1 MASVPWPPNLA
12 LSMQFM
18 QSPDK
23 GSVKIRGGTVGRGRT
38 LQASSRNQDGGMG
51 AAPAHRNLWR
61 RRRCT
66 RHTQSIAC
74 VWDHVASVRRELA
87 SAGQGPLQAAGG
99 VWTYGLTGIPAPME
113 ERSKRVSAWG
123 PRQRTMGRAS
133 GTGVAEA
140 SDFAAGGA
148 PTGLL
153 MGKSERRATFLDAM
167 ACSSLIRDA
176 HYSFPIP
183 NRILQKKEK
192 NGSRAVLPTDD
203 I

>member
-99 VWTYGLTGIPAPME
+99 VWTYGLTGIPADGGKE
-113 ERSKRVSAWG
+113 QKSECLGTKAEDDGSCEWDWGRRS
-123 PRQRTMGRAS
+123 QR
-133 GTGVAEA
+133 
-140 SDFAAGGA
+140 FCCWGGA
-148 PTGLL
+148 DGP
-153 MGKSERRATFLDAM
+153 LD
-167 ACSSLIRDA
+167 
-176 HYSFPIP
+176 
-183 NRILQKKEK
+183 
-192 NGSRAVLPTDD
+192 G
-203 I
+203 

>member
-1 MASVPWPPNLA
+1 
-12 LSMQFM
+12 
-18 QSPDK
+18 
-23 GSVKIRGGTVGRGRT
+23 
-38 LQASSRNQDGGMG
+38 
-51 AAPAHRNLWR
+51 
-61 RRRCT
+61 
-66 RHTQSIAC
+66 
-74 VWDHVASVRRELA
+74 
-87 SAGQGPLQAAGG
+87 
-99 VWTYGLTGIPAPME
+99 
-113 ERSKRVSAWG
+113 
-123 PRQRTMGRAS
+123 
-133 GTGVAEA
+133 VAEA